1 MPSQAATLRLTGE
14 QAGHPKTFDGHLQ
27 DGKHQ
32 ARAAKDLG
40 WKGRLAV
47 ANSLARR
54 HREVQ
59 AVKATGGGKATEVA
73 FYLGRAI

>member
-1 MPSQAATLRLTGE
+1 MASTKHEPQGPGVEGQTRCGKQPGQA
-14 QAGHPKTFDGHLQ
+14 
-27 DGKHQ
+27 
-32 ARAAKDLG
+32 
-40 WKGRLAV
+40 
-47 ANSLARR
+47 R